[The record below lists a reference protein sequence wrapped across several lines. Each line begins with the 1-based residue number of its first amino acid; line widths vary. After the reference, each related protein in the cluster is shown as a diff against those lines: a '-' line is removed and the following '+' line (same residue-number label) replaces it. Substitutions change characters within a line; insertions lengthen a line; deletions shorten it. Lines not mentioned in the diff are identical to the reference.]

1 MTIRALAA
9 LALAAAV
16 LTGCHNNKQSSGPVK
31 DEMAE
36 RALGGPKAST
46 ADSRTI
52 NSMCPIGGHEF
63 NPVNHSEEL
72 VREYKGDKI
81 GFCCDGCSTAWDA
94 MGAKQRDE
102 VYALAKANK
111 PGR

>member
-9 LALAAAV
+9 ITLAATILA
-16 LTGCHNNKQSSGPVK
+16 GCQNNKQSSGPVK

-46 ADSRTI
+46 ADTRTM

-63 NPVNHSEEL
+63 NPVNHTEDL

-81 GFCCDGCSTAWDA
+81 GFCCDGCSSAWDS
-94 MGAKQRDE
+94 MNTTQRDE
-102 VYALAKANK
+102 IHALAKANK